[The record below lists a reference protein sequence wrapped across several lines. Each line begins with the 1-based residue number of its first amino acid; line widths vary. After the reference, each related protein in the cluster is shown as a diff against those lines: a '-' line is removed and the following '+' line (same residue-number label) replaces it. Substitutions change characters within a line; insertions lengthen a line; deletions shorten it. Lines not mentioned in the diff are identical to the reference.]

1 MFVVPN
7 FEIIEFTDP
16 ICVWSWGSEP
26 ILKKLEISY
35 PHNLK
40 ISYVTG
46 GLIEDIRIFRD
57 DINDIG
63 GDIEK
68 SNKNLAMYYL
78 DASKV
83 HNMPVCVEN
92 IKIFSK
98 DYYSSYPANI
108 AYHAVKMQSE
118 KIANKYLRRLREAH
132 FTEGAQISNPKI
144 LVELAKDVG
153 VKIGDFLQAFED
165 GSAENLF
172 QNDLL
177 YTKQNKIYDFPSF
190 LIRNNFNGKSIILRG
205 FQSYN
210 SLKQAIESLAEGE
223 IFEIKIDK
231 SIENILKYLQDVIKI
246 TPMELKMIF
255 DMTDQEL
262 NKILKSLKKQ
272 GLITLEDVGT
282 SSFIYYIGKAL
293 SCDILTGICE
303 F

>member
-92 IKIFSK
+92 IKILYKRSKLFLGSK
-98 DYYSSYPANI
+98 D
-108 AYHAVKMQSE
+108 
-118 KIANKYLRRLREAH
+118 L
-132 FTEGAQISNPKI
+132 G
-144 LVELAKDVG
+144 
-153 VKIGDFLQAFED
+153 
-165 GSAENLF
+165 LF
-172 QNDLL
+172 YCHL
-177 YTKQNKIYDFPSF
+177 YC
-190 LIRNNFNGKSIILRG
+190 
-205 FQSYN
+205 
-210 SLKQAIESLAEGE
+210 
-223 IFEIKIDK
+223 
-231 SIENILKYLQDVIKI
+231 
-246 TPMELKMIF
+246 F
-255 DMTDQEL
+255 DYM
-262 NKILKSLKKQ
+262 
-272 GLITLEDVGT
+272 
-282 SSFIYYIGKAL
+282 KA
-293 SCDILTGICE
+293 
-303 F
+303 